1 MKFRELLEAEE
12 KKNQDGESHVTI
24 DTILSDL
31 DGIYKD
37 QKRMVAF
44 LNKINRPG
52 QQPEK
57 TFTYG
62 GDGSN
67 EGKGGKSVSYTIDSN
82 SNQPSDEFRQI
93 MSKIKDGHTN
103 TWKEEIEKC
112 LDKLDNAKRQGYIRT
127 FFIPKLED
135 PGAKVTNRSSRYS
148 DGRVAGVSH
157 YKKFGQ
163 AMVFYSS
170 KCVSKLADADTKI
183 GADKI
188 KLIMQGCFGAS
199 PDANREDDDYLTQ
212 FMTLEP
218 KMKIDAAKNVINSI
232 RVAGTNDIKGLKT
245 DDEYMSDSYYS
256 GLSYVMNMLFEADDK
271 EDKKDKNT
279 NVPCPKSIDEFS
291 KNINT
296 ALKQAKAVAEK
307 YPKQY
312 KLWYEKLRSAF
323 EEGVEDYQ
331 KKERDP
337 ELAKNGIENPIT
349 GEIEHRNGKAWGV
362 GGPAA
367 FIRNHEDLKNITDK
381 IRQGTPGVEGVHG
394 WDIFNFGPKLI
405 LTMIDALE
413 KGGKI
418 YQRICDDIGAGMKQ
432 MKKSLINMKPAD
444 FDKLIKKY
452 AEEDQHQEA
461 MAVSLAGV
469 ITGIA
474 NLYRILAN
482 GKIGQIN
489 EKTAT
494 FNSENN
500 GSETVIQTRIDDLKN
515 SLAKLMKEKPDYD
528 KWLEVQN
535 KKKEEQ
541 KKKLEAEIKQ
551 AEEGKAT
558 AENSSYKP
566 VFSVKNLI
574 TEEEEAKTETS
585 RQKEIEA
592 KKKQLEKLDSEH
604 KKKVNVNVKNYI
616 AILDDYKQ
624 VMSLQPEIKNL
635 YEYIRL
641 LFNADYA
648 EEEYS
653 KHFNN
658 KGQQESG
665 ESTEQQEEK
674 QESLS
679 IKINNHKLFEDNGE
693 TAAEGEE
700 FDDSDGQESSSSSKS
715 EDKKEKKA
723 EDGEP
728 QYSSNE
734 GNTNWIKNGSGKSL
748 RELYRLFAEDN
759 SAIQVNI
766 SKFKELAEAKNPKEE
781 TTHIVNIFKKLF
793 ESLQNLDIQPIK
805 DGIVAL
811 SKVDMKEMA
820 QKQDAIEIIKFVKE
834 GGDKEEKQD
843 KKKSSVNIERR
854 DKLISFIDENSNIMK
869 NIVGKLNN
877 CYYAKDD
884 SWLNEY
890 KQLKTEFQQYGN
902 EIYKYLN
909 KIYPDG
915 KAHDYIETEVKKIGT
930 YTFLTKVWATI
941 SLTKAIAQ
949 KLDSL
954 ENKENK
960 EKKESIIVKSNN
972 LINEDNIP
980 ALLKNVESLVTNAKK
995 QMKDF
1000 NAEMLPTDYKAKVYD
1015 IINPKIFNDLET
1027 QLAKGFGI
1035 GETNTGANLVGFV
1048 RSMVPDMEDN
1058 SDNPLIKVLKDNNCS
1073 ELFQIINYGAKSK
1086 DTKDGDRDT
1095 YLLLGATY
1103 GIIYTLN
1110 AKAKG
1115 TARTDDHAT
1124 HPKTVQKT
1132 DDTGANAK
1140 PLETQ
1145 EKQEEKTTDKQS
1157 VIIPEI
1163 SPDMLMNE
1171 IYKYIKG
1178 N

>member
-432 MKKSLINMKPAD
+432 MKKSLINMKSED

-528 KWLEVQN
+528 KWLEEQN

-551 AEEGKAT
+551 AEEGKAPT
-558 AENSSYKP
+558 ENSSYKP

-693 TAAEGEE
+693 TTAEGEE
-700 FDDSDGQESSSSSKS
+700 FDDPEGQESSSSSKS

-805 DGIVAL
+805 DGIIAL

-820 QKQDAIEIIKFVKE
+820 QKQAAIEIIKFVKE
-834 GGDKEEKQD
+834 GGDKEEKKD
-843 KKKSSVNIERR
+843 EKKAITPAERR
-854 DKLISFIDENSNIMK
+854 DKLLTFIDQNSNIMK
-869 NIVGKLNN
+869 NVVDQLNPIYQKAEN
-877 CYYAKDD
+877 D
-884 SWLNEY
+884 SWLETYNN
-890 KQLKTEFQQYGN
+890 LKKELDKCGA
-902 EIYKYLN
+902 EIRDYLFE
-909 KIYPDG
+909 IYPDG
-915 KAHDYIETEVKKIGT
+915 KAHKYIDDEIKKMND
-930 YTFLTKVWATI
+930 YTFLTKTWAII
-941 SLTKAIAQ
+941 SLTKEVAKILNNLAQ
-949 KLDSL
+949 K
-954 ENKENK
+954 KQ
-960 EKKESIIVKSNN
+960 ESIDMNSYPILNEAGKKKGIVAQDRSPKGFLNS
-972 LINEDNIP
+972 I
-980 ALLKNVESLVTNAKK
+980 A
-995 QMKDF
+995 
-1000 NAEMLPTDYKAKVYD
+1000 AEVIDLNKAFLPTDYKADVYNIKEPKAFNDMETRLAERIIGTRTGNNSTGLMNLATNMVFPDDPDKEKYNKVGQKLVESGCEKLLD
-1015 IINPKIFNDLET
+1015 IIHYSTRGKDL
-1027 QLAKGFGI
+1027 KG
-1035 GETNTGANLVGFV
+1035 N
-1048 RSMVPDMEDN
+1048 
-1058 SDNPLIKVLKDNNCS
+1058 
-1073 ELFQIINYGAKSK
+1073 
-1086 DTKDGDRDT
+1086 DRDS
-1095 YLLLGATY
+1095 YLFLGAIW
-1103 GIIYTLN
+1103 GIANTVKKVIKGEDLN
-1110 AKAKG
+1110 QDNTEHNDNVGKQDATQHNPDISQEG
-1115 TARTDDHAT
+1115 RTE
-1124 HPKTVQKT
+1124 
-1132 DDTGANAK
+1132 NA
-1140 PLETQ
+1140 
-1145 EKQEEKTTDKQS
+1145 S